1 MLRHHYA
8 ETELSQIPIQ
18 KPDLLTESHN
28 NGIPLAS
35 YNLMPLKTLEERAS
49 EAISRLESCQICP
62 RHCSVNRL
70 KDEKGFCHGERHTRI
85 YSYAPHFGEEPPLV
99 GTRGSGTIFFSGC
112 NLACVFC
119 QNYEISQL
127 DHGTEV
133 RTVGLATIMKRL
145 QDLGCHNIN
154 FVTPSHYVP
163 QILEALI
170 IARAMGLTVPLVYNS
185 GGYDSVETLQLLD
198 GIFDIYMPDMKYGS
212 DEMALKYSNA
222 LEYTRYAK
230 AAILEMHRQV
240 GDLEI
245 DDDDDDG
252 VALRGLLVRHLVLPR
267 GAAGTAEVVR
277 FLSQEVSGNTYLNV
291 MAQYRP
297 EYKACGYS
305 ELDRSLTTQE
315 YEEAVRMAADA
326 GLTRGLD
333 IY

>member
-1 MLRHHYA
+1 M
-8 ETELSQIPIQ
+8 
-18 KPDLLTESHN
+18 
-28 NGIPLAS
+28 AS
-35 YNLMPLKTLEERAS
+35 YNLMPLKTLEERAK

-62 RHCSVNRL
+62 RNCRVNRL
-70 KDEKGFCHGERHTRI
+70 ENEKGFCRGERHARI

-127 DHGTEV
+127 DQGTEV
-133 RTVGLATIMKRL
+133 RAVVLASMMKRL

-154 FVTPSHYVP
+154 FVTPTHFVP

-170 IARAMGLTVPLVYNS
+170 IARSMGMTVPLVYNS

-212 DEMALKYSNA
+212 DEMALEYSSA
-222 LEYTRYAK
+222 PEYTRYAK
-230 AAILEMHRQV
+230 AAILEMRRQV

-245 DDDDDDG
+245 DDDG
-252 VALRGLLVRHLVLPR
+252 VATSGLLVRYLVLPN
-267 GAAGTAEVVR
+267 GSAGTAEVVR
-277 FLSQEVSGNTYLNV
+277 FLSQEVSMNTYLNV

-297 EYKACGYS
+297 EYKACEYS
-305 ELDRSLTTQE
+305 DLDRSLTVPE
-315 YEEAVRMAADA
+315 YNEAVRMAADA